1 MKIGFDAKRALLN
14 DTGLGVYARN
24 LIQSCLSYYPN
35 HDYHLFSTTAKPNL
49 ESQLVG
55 EFFIHFPEKTI
66 DKILP
71 SLWRSRGIVNDLQQY
86 KLDVFHGLSNEIPF
100 GIDRLKKTKKIV
112 TIHDVLFL
120 SHPAQY
126 PWIDRQIYKAKVQNA
141 CNIADT
147 TIVIS
152 EATKQELVKHFHVN
166 ENKIEVVYQP
176 CDAIFSEPTT
186 VEQLSTF
193 RQKHQLPAR
202 FIVQV
207 SSFFPRKN
215 QLNLVKAFHK
225 VHHKIPQNLIFVGGF
240 QSERNAVQQYVSE
253 NKLSQRV
260 QFINH
265 LSTSELAMLYQMADL
280 MVYPSVAEGFGI
292 PIIEGLASGLT
303 VLASDIDCFKEV
315 GGDAIYYCDT
325 LNISAFSEALFWA
338 LKNPVHSPIMQT
350 QLEKFEPKKL
360 ANQLMNLY
368 EK

>member
-24 LIQSCLSYYPN
+24 LIQSCLRYYPK
-35 HDYHLFSTTAKPNL
+35 HDYHLFSTTAKSHL
-49 ESQLVG
+49 ESQLIG
-55 EFFIHFPEKTI
+55 DFSIHFPEKPI

-71 SLWRSRGIVNDLQQY
+71 SLWRSNRIVADVQQQKIDL
-86 KLDVFHGLSNEIPF
+86 FHGLSNELPF
-100 GIDRLKKTKKIV
+100 GIGRLNKIKKVV

-141 CNIADT
+141 CDIADCI
-147 TIVIS
+147 IVIS
-152 EATKQELVKHFHVN
+152 EATKKALMAYFHVN
-166 ENKIEVVYQP
+166 ETKIEVIYQP
-176 CDAIFSEPTT
+176 CDAAFNNIVTP
-186 VEQLSTF
+186 EQLFDF

-225 VHHKIPQNLIFVGGF
+225 IHHQIPQKLLLVGGF
-240 QSERNAVQQYVSE
+240 QSERKIVEQYVSE

-265 LSTSELAMLYQMADL
+265 LTTSELAMLYQMADL

-292 PIIEGLASGLT
+292 PIVEGLASGLT

-315 GGDAIYYCDT
+315 GGEAINYCDT
-325 LNISAFSEALFWA
+325 LDVVAFSEALLWA
-338 LKNPVHSPIMQT
+338 LKNPILSPIMQA
-350 QLEKFEPKKL
+350 QLEKFEQKKL
-360 ANQLMNLY
+360 TNQLMKLY

>member
-24 LIQSCLSYYPN
+24 LIQSCLFYYPN
-35 HDYHLFSTTAKPNL
+35 HDYHLFSTASKTNL

-55 EFFIHFPEKTI
+55 EFAIHFPEKTI
-66 DKILP
+66 DKLLP
-71 SLWRSRGIVNDLQQY
+71 SLWRSRRIVTDLQQH
-86 KLDVFHGLSNEIPF
+86 KIDVFHGLSNELPF
-100 GIDRLKKTKKIV
+100 GIARLKKTKKIA
-112 TIHDVLFL
+112 TIHDVLFI

-126 PWIDRQIYKAKVQNA
+126 PWIDRQIYNTKVKHT
-141 CNIADT
+141 CDVADT
-147 TIVIS
+147 VIAIS
-152 EATKQELVKHFHVN
+152 ESSKLELIKHFKVK

-176 CDAIFSEPTT
+176 CDTIFSESTAPN
-186 VEQLSTF
+186 QLLNF

-225 VHHKIPQNLIFVGGF
+225 IHLQIPQNLILVGGF
-240 QSERNAVQQYVSE
+240 QSERKIVEQYVAHLKIKS
-253 NKLSQRV
+253 RV

-265 LSTSELAMLYQMADL
+265 LSTSELSMLYQMADL

-292 PIIEGLASGLT
+292 PIIEGLASNLT
-303 VLASDIDCFKEV
+303 VLASDISCFREV
-315 GGDAIYYCDT
+315 GGDAIYYCNT
-325 LNISAFSEALFWA
+325 LDIAAFSEAIRWA
-338 LKNPVHSPIMQT
+338 LKNPIHSPVMQL
-350 QLEKFEPKKL
+350 QLQKFEPKKL
-360 ANQLMNLY
+360 THQLMNLY

>member
-24 LIQSCLSYYPN
+24 LIQSCLTYYPS
-35 HDYHLFSTTAKPNL
+35 HDYHLFSTAAKSYL

-55 EFFIHFPEKTI
+55 DFSIHFPENSLDKT
-66 DKILP
+66 LP
-71 SLWRSRGIVNDLQQY
+71 SLWRSNRIVADLQQQ
-86 KLDVFHGLSNEIPF
+86 KIDLFHGLSNELPF
-100 GIDRLKKTKKIV
+100 GIGRLNKIKKVV

-141 CNIADT
+141 CDAADYIIA
-147 TIVIS
+147 IS
-152 EATKQELVKHFHVN
+152 EATKKALIARFDVK
-166 ENKIEVVYQP
+166 ETKIEVIYQP
-176 CDAIFSEPTT
+176 CDAVFNSIVAP
-186 VEQLSTF
+186 EQLFDF
-193 RQKHQLPAR
+193 RQKHQLPDR

-225 VHHKIPQNLIFVGGF
+225 IHHQIPQKLLLVGGF
-240 QSERNAVQQYVSE
+240 QSERKVVEQYVVK
-253 NKLSQRV
+253 NNLSPRV

-265 LSTSELAMLYQMADL
+265 LSTSALAMLYQMADL

-292 PIIEGLASGLT
+292 PIVEGLASGLT
-303 VLASDIDCFKEV
+303 VLASDINCFKEV
-315 GGDAIYYCDT
+315 GGEAIYYCDT
-325 LNISAFSEALFWA
+325 LDEIAFSEALLWA
-338 LKNPVHSPIMQT
+338 LKNPILSPIMQT
-350 QLEKFEPKKL
+350 QLEKFEPKNL
-360 ANQLMNLY
+360 TNQLMNVY